1 MSNKLG
7 GGGGT
12 GRGGSRV
19 LKTRRSKNARRST
32 NKAQAPNG
40 HNGTV
45 GESYKQAARTA
56 AALGRP
62 QPAGRYVKGSL
73 RG

>member
-1 MSNKLG
+1 MSNKTAG
-7 GGGGT
+7 GGYLRT
-12 GRGGSRV
+12 GGSRSK
-19 LKTRRSKNARRST
+19 LTTRRSKNARRT
-32 NKAQAPNG
+32 TQKPTGA
-40 HNGTV
+40 NGTV

-56 AALGRP
+56 AALNRP